1 MEPVLRAPVP
11 AVEEATYR
19 KVTWRILPLLF
30 LCYLFSYLDRV
41 NVGFAKLQMVAD
53 LGFSET
59 IYGLGAGVFFIGYFL
74 FEVPSNVILQRVGAR
89 VWIAR
94 IMVTWGIISAGT
106 LLVKTPLQFYAV
118 RLLLGIAEA
127 GFAPGVLLYLTY
139 WYPAKRRG
147 RAVAIFLT
155 GLPMSGAI
163 GGPLSG
169 WLMKSLAG
177 TAGLAGWQW
186 LFLAEALPSV
196 ILGLVVFVFLGDGI
210 RPAKWLTDAEKE
222 LLENNIRADA
232 KGKEDHSLGKVLADH
247 KVWLMSLIYFTII
260 MGLYGV
266 SFWLPSIIKATGV
279 KDPLRVGLLTAIP
292 YLAAVVAMLLGARS
306 ADRRHE
312 RRWHTVVPAVLGA
325 VGLLLSTRFGQQT
338 GLSLACLTL
347 ATAGIISAVSNFWA
361 LPTAFLGGT
370 AAAAGI
376 AVVNAFGNL
385 AGFVAPYLVGWVK
398 DATGSTDTAVYVLAG
413 SLVGSSILVLTLVPA
428 RLVDA

>member
-1 MEPVLRAPVP
+1 MEPVQ
-11 AVEEATYR
+11 EDATYR
-19 KVTWRILPLLF
+19 KVTLRILPLLF

-41 NVGFAKLQMVAD
+41 NVGFAKLQMVGD

-59 IYGLGAGVFFIGYFL
+59 IYGLGAGVFFIGYFI
-74 FEVPSNVILQRVGAR
+74 FEVPSNVIMKRVGAR

-94 IMVTWGIISAGT
+94 IMITWGTISAST

-118 RLLLGIAEA
+118 RFLLGLAEA

-139 WYPAKRRG
+139 WYPAQRRG
-147 RAVAIFLT
+147 RAVATFLT

-169 WLMKSLAG
+169 WLLRSLAG
-177 TAGLAGWQW
+177 SAGLKGWQW
-186 LFLAEALPSV
+186 LFLVEALPSV
-196 ILGLVVFVFLGDGI
+196 ILGVVVFVFLDDGI
-210 RPAKWLTDAEKE
+210 RKAKWLSEDEKL
-222 LLENNIRADA
+222 LLEKNILNDA
-232 KGKEDHSLGKVLADH
+232 QGKQDHSLGKVLTDR
-247 KVWLMSLIYFTII
+247 KVWLMSLIYFAII

-279 KDPLRVGLLTAIP
+279 KDPLHVGSLTAIP
-292 YLAAVVAMLLGARS
+292 YLAATVSMLLAARS
-306 ADRRHE
+306 ADRLNE

-325 VGLLLSTRFGQQT
+325 TGLLLSTLFAHQT
-338 GLSLACLTL
+338 ALALAALTL

-361 LPTAFLGGT
+361 LPTAFLSGT

-376 AVVNAFGNL
+376 AVVNSIGNL

-398 DATGSTDTAVYVLAG
+398 DSTKSTDVAVYVLAG
-413 SLVGSSILVLTLVPA
+413 SLLTGALLIIATVPATLVKPE
-428 RLVDA
+428 RS